1 MTKVVI
7 RQRGEI
13 GSAVIHLVGIGLAV
27 AALVV
32 LILSAVHS
40 AGARQVATVSIYGS
54 TLILL
59 YTAST
64 LYHFFPPHLHIKGVL
79 QKLDHTM
86 IYLLIAG
93 TYTPITLVG
102 LGGGWGWSLFGIN
115 VGLAGLGIF
124 SKWFWPKQ
132 MAWLHIVLYTVMGWL
147 ILLAIVPLLQR
158 VSQAGL
164 FWLGLGGIIY
174 TGGIVFYSLGGV
186 FAQRNHVLQ
195 YRMHEIFHLFVLAG
209 SFSHFW
215 FLLWYL
221 HR

>member
-1 MTKVVI
+1 MTEATI

-13 GSAVIHLVGIGLAV
+13 GSAVIHLVGIGLAI

-32 LILSAVHS
+32 LILSAVDS
-40 AGARQVATVSIYGS
+40 ASARQVVTVSIYGS

-64 LYHFFPPHLHIKGVL
+64 LYHFFPPHLKIKAVL
-79 QKLDHTM
+79 QKFDHTM

-102 LGGGWGWSLFGIN
+102 LGGGWGWSLFGVN

-124 SKWFWPKQ
+124 GKWFWPKK
-132 MAWLHIVLYTVMGWL
+132 MAWLHVILYAVMGWL

-158 VSQAGL
+158 ISQAGL

-186 FAQRNHVLQ
+186 FAKRNHVLQ